1 MTGILFCNVETMN
14 FLLNN
19 IRIAL
24 DAIRQNLVRSILTIL
39 GIVIGVGSVTLLV
52 GIGQGVKEDI
62 TRQIDS
68 LGVNVAFILPGKM
81 DSHGE
86 PGPMNS
92 LGISTLTQRDVNS
105 LRKLPCVRLCAPVSF
120 VFGMVGYDYA
130 TYSTFVIATNPD
142 LFTIIKKPLSEG
154 VYFNSND
161 DNQPVC
167 VLANEPKQNIF
178 GSGSALGKSVQ
189 IKNKLFK
196 VVGTLTKEEPS
207 LFGAGGFANMVY
219 IPLNV
224 SMRVFKGTQ
233 INRIIIET
241 DPRIDPDISLEQV
254 KRTLLANHHNQD
266 DFTVW
271 TQKQLMT
278 AIFKV
283 FNIVTA
289 LLAGISLIS
298 LIVAG
303 IGIMNIMLVTV
314 TERTKE
320 IGIRKTVGAKN
331 SDIFLQFLTEASLLS
346 LLGGAIGVGLAEII
360 CRIISMRTVLH
371 PVITV
376 GIVAMAFGVC
386 FLTGIV
392 FGVGPAIRA
401 SRQEPIQ
408 ALRWE

>member
-1 MTGILFCNVETMN
+1 
-14 FLLNN
+14 
-19 IRIAL
+19 
-24 DAIRQNLVRSILTIL
+24 
-39 GIVIGVGSVTLLV
+39 
-52 GIGQGVKEDI
+52 
-62 TRQIDS
+62 
-68 LGVNVAFILPGKM
+68 
-81 DSHGE
+81 
-86 PGPMNS
+86 
-92 LGISTLTQRDVNS
+92 
-105 LRKLPCVRLCAPVSF
+105 
-120 VFGMVGYDYA
+120 
-130 TYSTFVIATNPD
+130 
-142 LFTIIKKPLSEG
+142 
-154 VYFNSND
+154 
-161 DNQPVC
+161 
-167 VLANEPKQNIF
+167 
-178 GSGSALGKSVQ
+178 
-189 IKNKLFK
+189 

-219 IPLNV
+219 IPLKV
-224 SMRVFKGTQ
+224 SMRVFKGAQ

-241 DPRIDPDISLEQV
+241 DPHINPDISLDQV

-331 SDIFLQFLTEASLLS
+331 RDIFLKFITEASLLS
-346 LLGGAIGVGLAEII
+346 ILGGAIGVGLAEIL

-371 PVITV
+371 PVVTI

>member
-1 MTGILFCNVETMN
+1 MTGILFCSVERMKI
-14 FLLNN
+14 LLNN

-24 DAIRQNLVRSILTIL
+24 DAIHQNFVRSILTIL

-68 LGVNVAFILPGKM
+68 LGVNVAFILPGKL

-92 LGISTLTQRDVNS
+92 LGISTLTMNDVKT

-120 VFGMVGYDYA
+120 VYGMVGYDYA
-130 TYSTFVIATNPD
+130 TYSAFVIATNSD
-142 LFTIIKKPLSEG
+142 LFKIMKKPVSAG
-154 VYFNSND
+154 GYFARKD
-161 DNQPVC
+161 EDQPVC
-167 VLANEPKQNIF
+167 ILANEPKRNIF
-178 GSGSALGKSVQ
+178 GSSSAIGQSVQ
-189 IKNKLFK
+189 IKNISFK
-196 VVGTLTKEEPS
+196 IIGTLSKEEPS
-207 LFGAGGFANMVY
+207 LFGEGGFANMVY
-219 IPLNV
+219 IPLNE
-224 SMRVFKGTQ
+224 SMKVFKGIQ
-233 INRIIIET
+233 VNRIIIET
-241 DPRIDPDISLEQV
+241 DPRIDPTVSLDQV
-254 KRTLLANHHNQD
+254 KKALLVNHKNQD

-331 SDIFLQFLTEASLLS
+331 SDIFIQFLTEASVLS
-346 LLGGAIGVGLAEII
+346 LFGGAVGVGLAEIV
-360 CRIISMRTVLH
+360 CRIISMRSVLH
-371 PVITV
+371 PVITP